1 MGDDSRGRLA
11 REVKGIEGTGSGRR
25 EVEQAVS
32 RWVEAYGDRLVR
44 YAQVL
49 VEDREEAQDIVQE
62 VFLRLYRWQ
71 CHHPAR
77 TVEPAFLYRI
87 VKHLA
92 IDRLR
97 ERTRRE
103 RLAKAA
109 AVRVPGVD
117 WESPAVDR
125 LDLAAILEGMSPA
138 DRSALWLFYYEGW
151 SSRDIA
157 RWLGVTR
164 ANVRGRLFRARRR
177 FLEAWRAGE
186 ANQPTSGRDER

>member
-1 MGDDSRGRLA
+1 M
-11 REVKGIEGTGSGRR
+11 KGIKVTGGSGRS

-49 VEDREEAQDIVQE
+49 LQDPEDAQDIVQE
-62 VFLRLYRWQ
+62 AFWRLYRWQ
-71 CHHPAR
+71 CQHPTR
-77 TVEPAFLYRI
+77 TVETGYLYRI

-103 RLAKAA
+103 RLAQAE
-109 AVRVPGVD
+109 AVRAPGAD

-125 LDLAAILEGMSPA
+125 LDLEDILEKMSPA

-157 RWLGVTR
+157 RGLGVTR

-177 FLEAWRAGE
+177 FLEAWRASE
-186 ANQPTSGRDER
+186 ATQPTSGRDER